1 MITRALLLFGFVAIA
16 GTAISPAAQLQAG
29 RYTDGPT
36 PFISFVHLRFD
47 PAVPVSSAKFRIRP
61 KEGSATRPVKA
72 SYASAYLEARG
83 YLDNTAGKLTVP
95 VFGLYAGRRNNVTVT
110 VRYADGTSSKVKLAI
125 QTAAY
130 DGGTYSNPVVV
141 QPRLPGTTLS
151 YDFILLKNY
160 TDAIT
165 PIIID
170 TDGEIRWV
178 SPAGLASQSAILF
191 DNAFYVASGTS
202 LYRTEFD
209 GATTTVADYATLGV
223 VGFHHN
229 IDPGREGMILDV
241 DTNQQF
247 ECVNLEVDK
256 DGNLLRY
263 LEFCRYH
270 HRRDGGGRR

>member
-1 MITRALLLFGFVAIA
+1 M
-16 GTAISPAAQLQAG
+16 
-29 RYTDGPT
+29 
-36 PFISFVHLRFD
+36 
-47 PAVPVSSAKFRIRP
+47 
-61 KEGSATRPVKA
+61 KA
-72 SYASAYLEARG
+72 SHPSAYLEARG

-95 VFGLYAGRRNNVTVT
+95 VFGLYAGRRNNVSVT
-110 VRYADGTSSKVKLAI
+110 VRYADGTSSKVKFAI

-130 DGGTYSNPVVV
+130 DGVICTRPVVV
-141 QPRLPGTTLS
+141 QSRLPGTTLS

-170 TDGEIRWV
+170 TDGEVRWV
-178 SPAGLASQSAILF
+178 SPAGLASQFSILF

-229 IDPGREGMILDV
+229 IDPGREGMILEV

-256 DGNLLRY
+256 
-263 LEFCRYH
+263 EAIFCT
-270 HRRDGGGRR
+270 